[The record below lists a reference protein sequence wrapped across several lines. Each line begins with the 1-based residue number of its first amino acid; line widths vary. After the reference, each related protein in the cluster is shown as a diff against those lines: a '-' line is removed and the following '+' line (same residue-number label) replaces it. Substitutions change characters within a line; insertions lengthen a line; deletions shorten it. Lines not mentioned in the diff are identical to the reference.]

1 MSLWGD
7 EFEVPSEKKEVK
19 KVAKKVSSPKDP
31 KVETRKAMKSKT
43 VSTFDKLQLIYEEVN
58 RVLGGYTS
66 NTKVITSK
74 DELSQYID
82 EAIRNGI
89 IAIDTET
96 NNSLEPLTCLL
107 MGACIYT
114 PGQLSA
120 YIPVHHTQP
129 DTDILIENQLTESDI
144 KEQFERL
151 SNTKILMH
159 NGKFDYEVIKCTCNC
174 VLNIYWDT
182 EIAARILDENELA
195 GLKKQY
201 ILHIDSTQE
210 KYDIEH
216 LFQGIPYAYVKP
228 EIFALYAATDA
239 YITYRLYEWQ
249 KEQFNK
255 PGNEKLFDL
264 FMNVEMPVVPVCAEM
279 ELYGIEIDKEYAKRL
294 SNKYHKKVDEVN
306 AKIDAELSKYSDKI
320 SAWRLTK
327 EANYKE
333 RNSKPN
339 KTGEF
344 TYKKSKNEQ
353 LENPPQLN
361 SPTQL
366 AILLY
371 DILGTPAQDKKSP
384 RGTGEEI
391 LQKINLPICDLIL
404 EKRGLEKLIG
414 TYIDKIPE
422 CVNSKDNRLHAHF
435 NQLGAG
441 TGRFS
446 SSNPNLQNIPS
457 HVKEIRLMFRA
468 SDGDVFVGA
477 DFSQQEPRLLSAYSN
492 DDTMIDA
499 YKQNKD
505 LYATIAAGVYK
516 NDYWDNMEHRQ
527 DGTPNPEGKKRRSN
541 CKSLLL
547 GIMYGRG
554 APSIAEQI
562 HSTVEEAQQIIN
574 DFYKQFPKVKE
585 WTEKTE
591 KDAKVTGYVEDL
603 WGRRRRLPDILLPKY
618 TVKSTKTSTEFNPI
632 LYTLGKVNNSSAA
645 LVESYKK
652 KLSKVKSRND
662 YQKIQQ
668 EAERDGIY
676 IVDNGAFISQAE
688 RQCVN
693 ARIQGGAASMTKV
706 CMRKV
711 FDDEELNRLGAKLVL
726 QIHDE
731 VIVECPKQN
740 AEAVMSRLT
749 YVMKTSVAD
758 KVQVPFKCDGYIVN
772 CWYEDDFGD
781 ILKQELQKLIE
792 SGTSKEESFSKLLK
806 EHSELT
812 SEQLTQLLS

>member
-120 YIPVHHTQP
+120 YIPVHHTHP
-129 DTDILIENQLTESDI
+129 DTDILIENQLTELDI

-618 TVKSTKTSTEFNPI
+618 TVKSTKASTEFNPI

>member
-264 FMNVEMPVVPVCAEM
+264 FMNVEMPIVPVCAEM

-618 TVKSTKTSTEFNPI
+618 TVKSTKASTEFNPI

>member
-66 NTKVITSK
+66 NTRVITSK

-446 SSNPNLQNIPS
+446 SSSPNLQNIPS

-527 DGTPNPEGKKRRSN
+527 DGSPNPEGKKRRSN

-618 TVKSTKTSTEFNPI
+618 TVKSTKASTEFNPI

-645 LVESYKK
+645 LIESYKK

-781 ILKQELQKLIE
+781 ILKQELQKLTD
-792 SGTSKEESFSKLLK
+792 SGESKEEAFSKLLK

>member
-249 KEQFNK
+249 KDQFNK

-264 FMNVEMPVVPVCAEM
+264 FMNVEMPIVPVCAEM

-339 KTGEF
+339 KSGEF

-371 DILGTPAQDKKSP
+371 DVLGTPAQDKKSP

-446 SSNPNLQNIPS
+446 SSSPNLQNIPS

-468 SDGDVFVGA
+468 SDGNVFAGA

-632 LYTLGKVNNSSAA
+632 LYTQGKVNNSSAA

-668 EAERDGIY
+668 EAEKDGIY

-706 CMRKV
+706 CMRKI

-740 AEAVMSRLT
+740 SEAVMNRLT

-781 ILKQELQKLIE
+781 ILKQELQKLIA

>member
-7 EFEVPSEKKEVK
+7 EFEVPSAKKEVK

-249 KEQFNK
+249 KDQFNK

-264 FMNVEMPVVPVCAEM
+264 FMNVEMPIVPVCAEM

-618 TVKSTKTSTEFNPI
+618 TVKSTKTSTEFDPI

-812 SEQLTQLLS
+812 SEQLTHLLS

>member
-7 EFEVPSEKKEVK
+7 EFEVPSTKKEVK

-129 DTDILIENQLTESDI
+129 DTDILIENQLTELDI

-210 KYDIEH
+210 KYDIEN

-255 PGNEKLFDL
+255 PENEKLFDL

-339 KTGEF
+339 KSGEF

-618 TVKSTKTSTEFNPI
+618 TVKSTKASTEFNPI

>member
-120 YIPVHHTQP
+120 YIPVHHTKP
-129 DTDILIENQLTESDI
+129 DTDILIENQLTELDI

-249 KEQFNK
+249 KDQFNK

-264 FMNVEMPVVPVCAEM
+264 FMNVEMPIVPVCAEM

-527 DGTPNPEGKKRRSN
+527 DGSPNPEGKKRRSN

-618 TVKSTKTSTEFNPI
+618 TVKSTKASTEFNPI

-740 AEAVMSRLT
+740 AEAVMNRLT

-781 ILKQELQKLIE
+781 ILKQELQKLIA
-792 SGTSKEESFSKLLK
+792 SGTSQEEAFSKLLK

>member
-43 VSTFDKLQLIYEEVN
+43 VSTSDKLQLIYEEVN

-249 KEQFNK
+249 KDQFNK

-264 FMNVEMPVVPVCAEM
+264 FMNVEMPIVPVCAEM

-527 DGTPNPEGKKRRSN
+527 DGSPNPEGKKRRSN

-618 TVKSTKTSTEFNPI
+618 TVKSTKASTEFNPI

-792 SGTSKEESFSKLLK
+792 LGTSKEESFSKLLK

>member
-19 KVAKKVSSPKDP
+19 KVAKKGSSPKDP

-129 DTDILIENQLTESDI
+129 DTDILIENQLTELDI

-527 DGTPNPEGKKRRSN
+527 DGSPNPEGKKRRSN

-618 TVKSTKTSTEFNPI
+618 TVKSTKASTEFNPI

>member
-82 EAIRNGI
+82 EAVRNGI

-264 FMNVEMPVVPVCAEM
+264 FMNVEMPIVPVCAEM

-422 CVNSKDNRLHAHF
+422 CVNTKDNRLHAHF

>member
-129 DTDILIENQLTESDI
+129 GTDILIENQLTELDI

-339 KTGEF
+339 KSGEF

-527 DGTPNPEGKKRRSN
+527 DGSPNPEGKKRRSN

-792 SGTSKEESFSKLLK
+792 SGTSEEEGFSKLLK

>member
-144 KEQFERL
+144 KEQFDRL

-264 FMNVEMPVVPVCAEM
+264 FMNVEMPIVPVCAEM

-306 AKIDAELSKYSDKI
+306 AKIDTELSKYSDKI

-339 KTGEF
+339 KSGEF

-371 DILGTPAQDKKSP
+371 DVLGTPSQDKKSP

-618 TVKSTKTSTEFNPI
+618 TVKSTKISTEFNPI

-711 FDDEELNRLGAKLVL
+711 FDDDELNRLGAKLVL

-740 AEAVMSRLT
+740 AEAVMNRLT

-792 SGTSKEESFSKLLK
+792 SGTSEEEGFSKLLK

>member
-129 DTDILIENQLTESDI
+129 DTDILIENQLTELDI

-527 DGTPNPEGKKRRSN
+527 DGSPNPEGKKRRSN

-618 TVKSTKTSTEFNPI
+618 TVKSTKASTEFNPI

-781 ILKQELQKLIE
+781 ILKQELQKLID
-792 SGTSKEESFSKLLK
+792 SGASEEEAFSKLLK

>member
-7 EFEVPSEKKEVK
+7 EFEVPSAKKEVK

-129 DTDILIENQLTESDI
+129 DTDILIENQLTELDI
-144 KEQFERL
+144 KEQFDRL

-279 ELYGIEIDKEYAKRL
+279 ELYGIEIDKEYARRL

-306 AKIDAELSKYSDKI
+306 AKIDTELSKYSDKI

-327 EANYKE
+327 DANYKE

-339 KTGEF
+339 KSGEF

-618 TVKSTKTSTEFNPI
+618 TVKSTKASTEFNPI

>member
-306 AKIDAELSKYSDKI
+306 AKIDMELSKYSDKI

-422 CVNSKDNRLHAHF
+422 CVNTKDNRLHAHF

-527 DGTPNPEGKKRRSN
+527 DGSPNPEGKKRRSN

-632 LYTLGKVNNSSAA
+632 LYTQGKVNNSSAA

-711 FDDEELNRLGAKLVL
+711 FDDDELNRLGAKLVL

-781 ILKQELQKLIE
+781 ILKQELQKLIA

>member
-1 MSLWGD
+1 M
-7 EFEVPSEKKEVK
+7 
-19 KVAKKVSSPKDP
+19 
-31 KVETRKAMKSKT
+31 
-43 VSTFDKLQLIYEEVN
+43 
-58 RVLGGYTS
+58 
-66 NTKVITSK
+66 
-74 DELSQYID
+74 SQYID

-264 FMNVEMPVVPVCAEM
+264 FMNVEMPIVPVCAEM

-391 LQKINLPICDLIL
+391 LQKINLPICDLVL

-492 DDTMIDA
+492 DNTMIDA

>member
-129 DTDILIENQLTESDI
+129 DTDILIENQLTELDI

-264 FMNVEMPVVPVCAEM
+264 FMNVEMPIVPVCAEM
-279 ELYGIEIDKEYAKRL
+279 ELYGIGIDKEYAKRL
-294 SNKYHKKVDEVN
+294 SNKYHRKVDEVN

-339 KTGEF
+339 KSGEF

-371 DILGTPAQDKKSP
+371 DVLGTPSQDKKSP

-527 DGTPNPEGKKRRSN
+527 DGSPNPEGKKRRSN

-554 APSIAEQI
+554 AASIAEQI

-618 TVKSTKTSTEFNPI
+618 TVKSTKASTEFNPI

>member
-527 DGTPNPEGKKRRSN
+527 DGSPNPEGKKRRSN

-781 ILKQELQKLIE
+781 ILKQELQKLID
-792 SGTSKEESFSKLLK
+792 SGESKEEAFSKLLK

>member
-7 EFEVPSEKKEVK
+7 EFEVPSAKKEVK

-31 KVETRKAMKSKT
+31 KVETRKAIKSKT

-74 DELSQYID
+74 DELSKYID

-120 YIPVHHTQP
+120 YIPIHHTQP
-129 DTDILIENQLTESDI
+129 DTDILIENQLTELDI
-144 KEQFERL
+144 KEQFDRL
-151 SNTKILMH
+151 SNTQILMH

-306 AKIDAELSKYSDKI
+306 AKIDTELSKYSDKI
-320 SAWRLTK
+320 AAWRLTK

-339 KTGEF
+339 KAGEF

-371 DILGTPAQDKKSP
+371 DILGTPAQDKKAP

-391 LQKINLPICDLIL
+391 LQKIKLPICDLIL

-422 CVNSKDNRLHAHF
+422 CVNSKDNRLHAQF

-446 SSNPNLQNIPS
+446 SSSPNLQNIPS

-468 SDGDVFVGA
+468 ADGNVFVGA

-527 DGTPNPEGKKRRSN
+527 DGSPNPEGKKRRSN

-618 TVKSTKTSTEFNPI
+618 TVKNTKPSTEFNPI
-632 LYTLGKVNNSSAA
+632 LYTLGKVNNSSVA

-652 KLSKVKSRND
+652 KLLKVKSRNE

-668 EAERDGIY
+668 EAEKDGVY

-740 AEAVMSRLT
+740 AEAVMNRLT

-781 ILKQELQKLIE
+781 ILKQELQKLID
-792 SGTSKEESFSKLLK
+792 SGKSKEEAFSKLL
-806 EHSELT
+806 EGHSELT

>member
-43 VSTFDKLQLIYEEVN
+43 ISTFDKLQLIYEEVN

-129 DTDILIENQLTESDI
+129 DTDILIENQLTELDI

-306 AKIDAELSKYSDKI
+306 AKIDTELSKYSDKI

-339 KTGEF
+339 KSGEF

-371 DILGTPAQDKKSP
+371 DVLGTPAQDKKSP

-391 LQKINLPICDLIL
+391 LLKINLPICDLIL

-527 DGTPNPEGKKRRSN
+527 DGSPNPEGKKRRSN

-781 ILKQELQKLIE
+781 ILKQELQKLIA

>member
-129 DTDILIENQLTESDI
+129 DTDILIENQLTELDI

-264 FMNVEMPVVPVCAEM
+264 FMNVEMPIVPVCAEM

-306 AKIDAELSKYSDKI
+306 AKIDTELSKYSDKI

-327 EANYKE
+327 DANYKE

-339 KTGEF
+339 KSGEF

-618 TVKSTKTSTEFNPI
+618 TVRSTKTNTEFNPI
-632 LYTLGKVNNSSAA
+632 LYTQGKVNNSSAA

>member
-7 EFEVPSEKKEVK
+7 EFEVPSAKKEVK

-129 DTDILIENQLTESDI
+129 DTDILIENQLTELDI
-144 KEQFERL
+144 KEQFDRL

-306 AKIDAELSKYSDKI
+306 AKIDTELSKYSDKI

-339 KTGEF
+339 KSGKF

-371 DILGTPAQDKKSP
+371 DVLGTPSQDKKSP

-527 DGTPNPEGKKRRSN
+527 DGSPNPEGKKRRSN

-618 TVKSTKTSTEFNPI
+618 TVKSTKASTEFNPI